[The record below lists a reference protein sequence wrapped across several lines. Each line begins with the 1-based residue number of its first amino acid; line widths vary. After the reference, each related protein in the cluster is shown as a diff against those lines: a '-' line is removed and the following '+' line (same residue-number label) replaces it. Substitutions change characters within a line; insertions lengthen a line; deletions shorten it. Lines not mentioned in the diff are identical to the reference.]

1 MLTKKSQNPHHL
13 LRHIRRAHQA
23 SVKQFHHDSLL
34 ACYSGHSSTDALE
47 LAFGDEDEVAELEV
61 DVGRGDGDD
70 VGIGDGGQADEVVHR
85 GRWDDERWI
94 LGGVGLE
101 VDGMI
106 VVEGEQGDGR
116 CCAAR
121 GRGGC

>member
-1 MLTKKSQNPHHL
+1 M
-13 LRHIRRAHQA
+13 
-23 SVKQFHHDSLL
+23 
-34 ACYSGHSSTDALE
+34 
-47 LAFGDEDEVAELEV
+47 

-85 GRWDDERWI
+85 SGWDDKRWI

-101 VDGMI
+101 VEGMV

-116 CCAAR
+116 CSAAR
-121 GRGGC
+121 S